1 MNDSE
6 ILALLK
12 QDLQKMSKSDDRYLK
27 QLIEFSRKQI
37 ESEGIS
43 LDKSLESSMLIEQYA
58 AYLFRKRGSDNAAMP
73 RFLRFALNNKK
84 LNQHGGGEDDNI

>member
-58 AYLFRKRGSDNAAMP
+58 AYLFRKRGSDNTAMP
-73 RFLRFALNNKK
+73 RFLRFSLNNKK